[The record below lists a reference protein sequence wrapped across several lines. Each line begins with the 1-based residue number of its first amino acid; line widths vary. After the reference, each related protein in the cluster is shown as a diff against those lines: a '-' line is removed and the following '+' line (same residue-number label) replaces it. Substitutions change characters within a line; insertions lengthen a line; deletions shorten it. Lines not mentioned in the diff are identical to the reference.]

1 MTVSDAT
8 IHIYVDADAC
18 PVKDAIIRVAERH
31 VLPAIF
37 VSNSW
42 MRLPDS
48 TSTKRVLVPEGPD
61 AADDWIAERATA
73 HDVVVTQDIPL
84 AGRCLKNG
92 ARAISPTGRPFTAD
106 NIGMALAM
114 RDLKSHL
121 REIGDLSGSNNAGFT
136 RDDRSRFLQ
145 VLEQAVQEI
154 KRRR

>member
-1 MTVSDAT
+1 MTVSDDT

-73 HDVVVTQDIPL
+73 RDVVVTQDIPL
-84 AGRCLKNG
+84 EWLRWPGYGRFFAQLVRSTMRQDGKSRGNGYDLRAVPLVGNDELK
-92 ARAISPTGRPFTAD
+92 IVV
-106 NIGMALAM
+106 
-114 RDLKSHL
+114 H
-121 REIGDLSGSNNAGFT
+121 
-136 RDDRSRFLQ
+136 
-145 VLEQAVQEI
+145 
-154 KRRR
+154 